1 MNEIR
6 VAKTAGFCFGVDRSV
21 KMAKSAL
28 QKYGRVYCLGQL
40 IHNNDVV
47 EKLQEEGMIT
57 VHCPCEI
64 SLPAPVLIRSHGIPY
79 STYKDLE
86 SMGVEIIDATCP
98 KVLRI
103 HNIVRNAS
111 DQGRF
116 VIIMGMHK
124 HPEVAA
130 IEGWCD
136 DHVVVESPEE
146 LEYFL
151 LHEPDLEARPLTMV
165 VQTTQTSEKWVKC
178 KKLLKKLYTNAET
191 FDTICNATS
200 ARQEEASK
208 LAAVCDAMVV
218 IGGKH
223 SANSNHLAEICKEY
237 CSNVQFI
244 ANADELNLADLKSA
258 GIVGITAG
266 ASAPAWII
274 KEVKQKMVDEMNN
287 AGTIGAEAIAA
298 EETKSVEETA
308 EQVTAKEDIV
318 EEQTASSEA
327 ETQKTEVKET
337 EDQPAEAEDTEVQ
350 GTEAKEVQAE
360 EKEQSFDEMLE
371 ASFKT
376 VHNGDHVTGTVV
388 SVTPTEVN
396 VDLGIK
402 YSGIIPT
409 TEFTADG
416 TNAEE
421 VVKEGDEIEA
431 VVVKVNDME
440 GTVKLSKKRL
450 DAMKNWENIE
460 KASQDGS
467 VQEGIV
473 TEVNKGGLVVTVN
486 GSRVFVPASQS
497 GQPRDADLNKM
508 LKQNVRL
515 VITEVNRGRKRV
527 VGSIRRVLQAER
539 KAAAEKVW
547 NEIEVGKHYKGV
559 VKSMTGYGA
568 FIDIGGV
575 DGMVHV
581 SELSWNRIKQPSD
594 VLNIGDEVEVYVL
607 GFDKEQ
613 HRISLGYKDP
623 EKNPWNIFK
632 NSYSVGDVAKVKIVK
647 LMPFGAFAEIVPG
660 VDGLIHIS
668 QIANRRIGK
677 PEDVLTV
684 GEEVQAK
691 ITSIDND
698 NEKVSLSIRALLDN
712 SKNERQKP
720 DQEVPRDSE
729 EEQDSGEDALVYEI
743 SENGEAKGNIETPD
757 EAESG
762 TEVESDTDK

>member
-1 MNEIR
+1 MMEIH
-6 VAKTAGFCFGVDRSV
+6 VAETAGFCFGVDRSV
-21 KMAKSAL
+21 KIARTSL
-28 QKYGRVYCLGQL
+28 QKYGKVYCIGQL

-47 EKLQEEGMIT
+47 ESLQKEGMIT
-57 VHCPCEI
+57 VDSPSEI
-64 SLPAPVLIRSHGIPY
+64 PPFEPVLIRSHGLPQ
-79 STYKDLE
+79 STYRELE
-86 SMGVEIIDATCP
+86 AGGAVIEDATCP

-103 HNIVRNAS
+103 HHIVQKAS
-111 DQGRF
+111 EQGRF
-116 VIIMGMHK
+116 VIIMGMHG
-124 HPEVAA
+124 HPEVTA
-130 IEGWCD
+130 IEGWCG

-146 LEYFL
+146 LAKFL
-151 LHEPDLEARPLTMV
+151 SSEPNLKGKPLTMV
-165 VQTTQTSEKWVKC
+165 VQTTQTFEKWAKC

-223 SANSNHLAEICKEY
+223 SANSIHLAEICREY

-244 ANADELNLADLKSA
+244 ANAEELNLADLKSA

-274 KEVKQKMVDEMNN
+274 KEVRQKMVEEMNN
-287 AGTIGAEAIAA
+287 AGTIGAESTTA
-298 EETKSVEETA
+298 EETKPVEATP
-308 EQVTAKEDIV
+308 EQTPAKEAVV
-318 EEQTASSEA
+318 EEQSAAVETVTAES
-327 ETQKTEVKET
+327 
-337 EDQPAEAEDTEVQ
+337 EVQ
-350 GTEAKEVQAE
+350 TAEVQEPAAQENAATDAVVEEEQPE
-360 EKEQSFDEMLE
+360 EKEESFDEMLE

-376 VHNGDHVTGTVV
+376 VHNGDHVTGIVV

-409 TEFTADG
+409 TEFTEDG
-416 TNAEE
+416 QNAEE

-440 GTVKLSKKRL
+440 GTVKLSKRRL

-460 KASQDGS
+460 KAA
-467 VQEGIV
+467 QEGTIQEGTV
-473 TEVNKGGLVVTVN
+473 TEVNKGGLVVNVN

-527 VGSIRRVLQAER
+527 VGSIRRVLQSER

-594 VLNIGDEVEVYVL
+594 VLKIGDEVEVYVL

-647 LMPFGAFAEIVPG
+647 LMPFGAFAEIVSG

-677 PEDVLTV
+677 PEDVLSV
-684 GEEVQAK
+684 GEEVEAK
-691 ITSIDND
+691 ITNIDNE
-698 NEKVSLSIRALLDN
+698 NEKVSLSIRALLDGG
-712 SKNERQKP
+712 KEEPLRQNP
-720 DQEVPRDSE
+720 DDAPQDAE
-729 EEQDSGEDALVYEI
+729 EEQDSGADALVYEI
-743 SENGEAKGNIETPD
+743 SENGETKGNIETP
-757 EAESG
+757 EETENSES
-762 TEVESDTDK
+762 ESEN